1 VELVVL
7 PPDPEVA
14 AVELVVLRPPAPVIA
29 PVVELVVPLVNEGV
43 GLALSEQA
51 TTTSVPAKATKKEIG
66 VRIFNSSS
74 DACLAPD

>member
-1 VELVVL
+1 ML

-14 AVELVVLRPPAPVIA
+14 TVELVVLRPPAPVIA
-29 PVVELVVPLVNEGV
+29 PVVELVVPPMNEGV
-43 GLALSEQA
+43 GLPLSEQA
-51 TTTSVPAKATKKEIG
+51 PTTSVPATATKKEIG